1 MAVVIRIR
9 RATTLEWSTSTRILQ
24 VGELA
29 LDTTL
34 NKIKVGNGQY
44 TFSQLPFLNVLP
56 SELSELVQDNIA
68 SFITG
73 GAGIDTAYVDNG
85 DGSGT
90 LTISVENTIADKQ
103 YVDDA
108 VNSLGNTVD
117 TTYIPVSDRG
127 NPDGVASLGP
137 DGLIPDSEISTSI
150 ARVADI
156 TTHNNDTTSV
166 HGIADTSVLL
176 TTAGGTLTGNLF
188 LHADPAN
195 ALEAA
200 TKQYVDNIS
209 SGILAKPSVVAAT
222 TTNLDA
228 TYDNGSLGVGA
239 TLTSNSN
246 GAFPLIDN
254 VSVTTLNGQRGVL
267 VKNQSISAHNG
278 RYNLTTQGDENTPW
292 VLTRCGL
299 CDSSNEIPGSYIFVT
314 DGDINGNTGWVLY
327 VSDPATF
334 VVGTDSV
341 NAFQFSGSGTYTAG
355 TGLSL
360 NGTQFNVDNTI
371 ARLESPTFTGT
382 VSGITKSMVGLGD
395 VDNTSDL
402 NKPISTATQTELDKK
417 TDELYTYI
425 SNSSTGIT
433 ISSATHKYNM
443 LHTTSN
449 SAVTIT
455 LPNATTDSG
464 WEVGSS
470 AEIRQMGDGQITV
483 QAESPATVVSSD
495 DQFKSRVKYS
505 SMVVEKI
512 GANSWILTGDTTP

>member
-117 TTYIPVSDRG
+117 TTYLPVSDRG

-200 TKQYVDNIS
+200 TKQYVDAVS
-209 SGILAKPSVVAAT
+209 EGLHVHESVVAAT
-222 TTNLDA
+222 TINVNLSADVQ
-228 TYDNGSLGVGA
+228 NGSVLDGVTLATNDRILIKDQTDKTQNGIYKVAASGAPSRAIDFDSPAEIDGGDFVFVLGG
-239 TLTSNSN
+239 T
-246 GAFPLIDN
+246 
-254 VSVTTLNGQRGVL
+254 
-267 VKNQSISAHNG
+267 
-278 RYNLTTQGDENTPW
+278 YND
-292 VLTRCGL
+292 
-299 CDSSNEIPGSYIFVT
+299 
-314 DGDINGNTGWVLY
+314 NTGWVQ
-327 VSDPATF
+327 TNI
-334 VVGTDSV
+334 VGTIGSSPIE
-341 NAFQFSGSGTYTAG
+341 FTQFSGKGTYTAG
-355 TGLSL
+355 LGLSL
-360 NGTQFNVDNTI
+360 NGTQFSVDNTI
-371 ARLESPTFTGT
+371 ARVDSPTFTGT

-443 LHTTSN
+443 LHTTSS
-449 SAVTIT
+449 SAVIIT

-483 QAESPATVVSSD
+483 QAEAPATVVSSD